1 MRKGIV
7 LSGVLSLVMVVLV
20 ASPVLAA
27 RWRLNLGVGYGTYSP
42 PLGKINEFI
51 RECNFWTQNTLGL
64 TDFGMEEM
72 EETAPVYSLNS
83 RTEIGSLWEIGLD
96 LNYWQAKEISLDKEL
111 TIPLEA
117 GSETISVYG
126 DFSARIAF
134 ADLVVYRK
142 FVGKLKSKLAP
153 FVGVGIG
160 YYGANILGDYSIWD
174 YTYIPP
180 WDWEY
185 RDVYEGFSVSDSS
198 VGYVLT
204 AGAVWTPVEHLR
216 VSLETKY
223 HWVPK
228 LTGEFGEEDVYNE
241 GFDSLPME
249 PKPFKLDLSG
259 LTTGINLMLRF

>member
-1 MRKGIV
+1 MRKGMV
-7 LSGVLSLVMVVLV
+7 LSGVMSLMMVVLV

-42 PLGKINEFI
+42 PLIGKINEFI
-51 RECNFWTQNTLGL
+51 QDCNSWAENTFGL

-72 EETAPVYSLNS
+72 KLTGPLYTLNS
-83 RTEIGSLWEIGLD
+83 RTEIGPFWEVGLD

-142 FVGKLKSKLAP
+142 FVGKSKSKLAP

-185 RDVYEGFSVSDSS
+185 RDVCEGFSVSDSS

-216 VSLETKY
+216 ISLDAKY
-223 HWVPK
+223 HCVPE
-228 LTGEFGEEDVYNE
+228 LTGEFEDTYCE
-241 GFDSLPME
+241 GFSSLPME
-249 PKPFKLDLSG
+249 PEPFKLDLSG
-259 LTTGINLMLRF
+259 LTAGITLMLRF